1 MSEPRTQSAPAEA
14 PAKPRRLV
22 RGGQLLLVAVAMFGF
37 GYALVPLYG
46 FICDITGLNGT
57 NRGLKL
63 EAQVDEAV
71 DSTRTVRVEFLTT
84 VNNNLPWEFSASQSS
99 LEVHPGQFHTV
110 TFEARNLAERDYLA
124 QATPSVVPWNAAQYV
139 LGSASRP
146 GKVVPALFG
155 PWVITDTPMWYGD
168 MVGSQHSCHCLRPN
182 IIYYTWYCCV
192 ADHGLQPTS
201 GVLSRCI
208 FESP

>member
-1 MSEPRTQSAPAEA
+1 MSEPRTQSAPAEAPAGA

-139 LGSASRP
+139 RKTECFCFSPQDFASGEHKIMPVRFLID
-146 GKVVPALFG
+146 PAL
-155 PWVITDTPMWYGD
+155 PPEVETITL
-168 MVGSQHSCHCLRPN
+168 S
-182 IIYYTWYCCV
+182 YTFFD
-192 ADHGLQPTS
+192 ATGLARS
-201 GVLSRCI
+201 DI
-208 FESP
+208 